1 MSYSAQ
7 TTFLLMLTFGV
18 HWLGIK
24 GLEYIPQTSLD
35 IEAWKQLEKIFDRL
49 QPHTANSGMQRLHL
63 KKKRGPGSVALELCA
78 IQLRTVSFS
87 KL

>member
-18 HWLGIK
+18 HWLRIK

-35 IEAWKQLEKIFDRL
+35 IE
-49 QPHTANSGMQRLHL
+49 GL
-63 KKKRGPGSVALELCA
+63 K
-78 IQLRTVSFS
+78 TVGENILTDFS
-87 KL
+87 HKPLILGCRDYT